1 MKKMIL
7 VILMF
12 ISTYS
17 FAASKEQCERAK
29 EIIVRDGNLIQNV
42 VSNTFGKE
50 ADQSNLENYPVD
62 FLKDYYSLILLQSLE
77 NDISEP
83 VLLAHALTIKIAAFF
98 QYSVNYAEDR
108 SDENKNNIKNVRNEI
123 SEIGKRF
130 DKLCPSKSKAK

>member
-1 MKKMIL
+1 MKKIIL
-7 VILMF
+7 IILMF
-12 ISTYS
+12 ISADT
-17 FAASKEQCERAK
+17 FATTKEQCEKAK
-29 EIIVRDGNLIQNV
+29 EIMIRDGNLIQTV

-50 ADQSNLENYPVD
+50 ADQSNLERYPVD
-62 FLKDYYSLILLQSLE
+62 FLKDYYALILLQSLE

-98 QYSVNYAEDR
+98 QYSINYAQDGTE
-108 SDENKNNIKNVRNEI
+108 ENKNNIKNVRSEI